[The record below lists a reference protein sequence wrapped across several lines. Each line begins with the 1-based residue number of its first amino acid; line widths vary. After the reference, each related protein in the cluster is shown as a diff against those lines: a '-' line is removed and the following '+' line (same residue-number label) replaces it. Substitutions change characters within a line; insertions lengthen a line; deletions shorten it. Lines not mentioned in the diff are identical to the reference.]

1 MNWSDHRRW
10 AMKLGI
16 DEEAAIYANQIID
29 VPEKSCLP
37 DEYKR
42 AINASAEKI
51 ATNRG
56 AKNGNS
62 ALARVIAQETM
73 THDSG
78 RQKTTR
84 GDLAAEC
91 TLEHLNQKGDDFV
104 DAWYLHHHLDYL
116 CEQSVSEDSL
126 EEVLTRYKTEY
137 PQAHS
142 QRIEEFLLSHTEELC
157 AELNY
162 STLPCSEF

>member
-1 MNWSDHRRW
+1 MNWTDHRRW
-10 AMKLGI
+10 AEKFGI
-16 DEEAAIYANQIID
+16 DGGAAVYVNRIID
-29 VPEKSCLP
+29 GSDKGTLP

-42 AINASAEKI
+42 AVTASAEKI

-62 ALARVIAQETM
+62 ALALVIAEETM

-78 RQKTTR
+78 RRKTTR

-91 TLEHLNQKGDDFV
+91 TLEHLRQKGDDFV

-126 EEVLTRYKTEY
+126 EEVITRYRTEY
-137 PQAHS
+137 PQTYS
-142 QRIEEFLLSHTEELC
+142 QRIEEFLLNRAEELC
-157 AELNY
+157 DELN
-162 STLPCSEF
+162 